1 MTMKIEASWVASSGL
16 NVIIAAAAFCAASWN
31 ATAHAQDVV
40 RIAVGVDP
48 SYTSWWVAADK
59 GFFAKH
65 NLKAEI
71 TQYPGGPD
79 LADATMAGEQDV
91 GSSGTA
97 TWMPRFVRSDSLR
110 ILCTMATSPNNF
122 KMAALTAIT
131 SLSDLKGKKV
141 GTVSGSSTDYLWAL
155 VAKKL
160 DIPESGLDIM
170 GVTPPELV
178 PALVR
183 GDVKAF
189 FSWEPWPTKAVE
201 VAGKDKV
208 HILASSGDVGYFQSF
223 VVVGNKRFIEGKP
236 DVTVRMLAALRDATD
251 YMNKEHADAIKIAAA
266 RNKMTS
272 EMADYILSLYNFKL
286 DIAESMVAGAKTEE
300 TWMRGKERLKG
311 SPLDWST
318 LVERNYF
325 DRAISTK

>member
-1 MTMKIEASWVASSGL
+1 
-16 NVIIAAAAFCAASWN
+16 
-31 ATAHAQDVV
+31 
-40 RIAVGVDP
+40 
-48 SYTSWWVAADK
+48 
-59 GFFAKH
+59 
-65 NLKAEI
+65 
-71 TQYPGGPD
+71 
-79 LADATMAGEQDV
+79 
-91 GSSGTA
+91 
-97 TWMPRFVRSDSLR
+97 LR

>member
-1 MTMKIEASWVASSGL
+1 MKMKCKTFRVAAILL
-16 NVIIAAAAFCAASWN
+16 NAIIAAVVLCAACWN
-31 ATAHAQDVV
+31 ATAQAQDVV

-48 SYTSWWVAADK
+48 SYTSWWVAADR
-59 GFFAKH
+59 GFFSKH

-71 TQYPGGPD
+71 TQFSGGPD
-79 LADATMAGEQDV
+79 LADATMAGEQDF

-122 KMAALTAIT
+122 KMAALTSVT
-131 SLSDLKGKKV
+131 RLSDLKGKRV

-160 DIPESGLDIM
+160 AIAESDLDIA

-178 PALVR
+178 PALDR

-189 FSWEPWPTKAVE
+189 FSWEPWPSRAVE
-201 VAGKDKV
+201 VAGTDKV

-223 VVVGNKRFIEGKP
+223 VVVGNKGFIEAKP
-236 DVTVRMLAALRDATD
+236 DVTARVLAALREATD
-251 YMNKEHADAIKIAAA
+251 YLNKEHADAIRIAAA
-266 RNKMTS
+266 RNKMTP
-272 EMADYILSLYNFKL
+272 EMADYILGLYNFKL
-286 DIAESMVAGAKTEE
+286 DIADSMLAGAKTEE

-311 SPLDWST
+311 SPIDWSK
-318 LVERNYF
+318 VVDRGYF
-325 DRAISTK
+325 DRAMSMQ